1 MEITA
6 STAALVDHCCKNSK
20 ETAAT
25 IIRDQLGISQKEAES
40 LVWSWEQGLMKKELP
55 KKKSRKGMKAIID
68 KLFHYGIEVHKE
80 NMNISIPYGKP
91 LDPNLKEDMQTM
103 ISFGFTV
110 TEQPYIS
117 QPKSLF

>member
-1 MEITA
+1 
-6 STAALVDHCCKNSK
+6 
-20 ETAAT
+20 
-25 IIRDQLGISQKEAES
+25 
-40 LVWSWEQGLMKKELP
+40 
-55 KKKSRKGMKAIID
+55 
-68 KLFHYGIEVHKE
+68 
-80 NMNISIPYGKP
+80 MNISIPYGKP